1 MKIPLSSFPI
11 KFMFFNHPHRFLF
24 PSCKWHKFGEM
35 STQNSSI
42 MIHRLCIF
50 PALGLLCLF
59 STQVLFA
66 QNKNFLDQP
75 YLEVTGTAD
84 TLVTP
89 DEIYLQIQISEADT
103 KGKISIDELEQK
115 MVDALKA
122 LGIDPEKNLT
132 ARDLTSNF
140 QSYFLRGKQVL
151 KSKTYILKVASAVQ
165 ATQVLI
171 RLGDL
176 GISNISLDRVDY
188 SRMKQVRN
196 MMLNRAVQDAHA
208 KAVAMV
214 QPLHQTLGKAL
225 HMVETQVYPIRPL
238 QVNTFN
244 MKLSNN
250 SQGNQ
255 QESLPE
261 IEFEKIKIESSV
273 NVVFALE

>member
-1 MKIPLSSFPI
+1 
-11 KFMFFNHPHRFLF
+11 
-24 PSCKWHKFGEM
+24 
-35 STQNSSI
+35 
-42 MIHRLCIF
+42 MIHRIF
-50 PALGLLCLF
+50 VFSALSLYCLF
-59 STQVLFA
+59 STHILLA

-84 TLVTP
+84 TLVIP
-89 DEIYLQIQISEADT
+89 DEIYLHIQISEADT
-103 KGKISIDELEQK
+103 KGKIAIEELERN
-115 MVDALKA
+115 MVNALKA

-132 ARDLTSNF
+132 ASDLSSNF

-151 KSKTYILKVASAVQ
+151 KSKAYILKVNSAVQ

-176 GISNISLDRVDY
+176 GISNISIDRVDY
-188 SRMKQVRN
+188 TRMKQVRN

-208 KAVAMV
+208 KALAMV
-214 QPLHQTLGKAL
+214 QPLHQNLGKAL
-225 HMVETQVYPIRPL
+225 HIVETQSYPIRPL
-238 QVNTFN
+238 QVNAFN
-244 MKLSNN
+244 MKVGAN
-250 SQGNQ
+250 SQENQ